1 MESVKSNVKELLKET
16 KYVPPV
22 SVEVYKWSELDKQ
35 AMGAFRN
42 DKRFKI
48 TE

>member
-16 KYVPPV
+16 KYVPPA
-22 SVEVYKWSELDKQ
+22 SVEVYRPSEVEQ
-35 AMGAFRN
+35 EAMRLFYS

-48 TE
+48 KE